1 MSKEVLLEM
10 RTIKREE
17 FIEWFRQIG
26 GIETK
31 PGTFEGP
38 FWKACVSEP
47 WEVKLGAMNFS
58 SLYVNINVKDD
69 KLEDFMKKFRLRFL
83 RAGG

>member
-1 MSKEVLLEM
+1 MLLEM
-10 RTIKREE
+10 RTIKGEE

-38 FWKACVSEP
+38 FG
-47 WEVKLGAMNFS
+47 KL
-58 SLYVNINVKDD
+58 V
-69 KLEDFMKKFRLRFL
+69 
-83 RAGG
+83 